1 VDELADGSLD
11 EAGYQ
16 IRRGSGGEWAINEGV
31 EGAAAT
37 HMATSGKWEPI
48 AVRDRITTAAEH
60 AKQMTVPMTRA
71 TITVLYSTS
80 FPVLNVLS
88 Q

>member
-1 VDELADGSLD
+1 VDELADSSLD

-16 IRRGSGGEWAINEGV
+16 TRRGSGGEWAINEGV

-37 HMATSGKWEPI
+37 HRASREKWEAM

-60 AKQMTVPMTRA
+60 ARQMTVPMTSA